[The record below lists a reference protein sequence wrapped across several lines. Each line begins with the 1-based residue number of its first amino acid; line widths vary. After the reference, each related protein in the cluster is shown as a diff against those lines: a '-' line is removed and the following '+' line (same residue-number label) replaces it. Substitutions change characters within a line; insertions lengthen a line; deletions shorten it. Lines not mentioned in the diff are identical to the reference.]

1 MKTMKTENVE
11 VNIDDLTD
19 RQRNLVKLLSTLD
32 IWLTKLGY
40 DFSIPADR
48 DEFILFVNA
57 LLAAKLEMLNKNPEQ
72 NENDQSE
79 GIAF

>member
-1 MKTMKTENVE
+1 MKTENVE

-40 DFSIPADR
+40 DFSISADR

-57 LLAAKLEMLNKNPEQ
+57 LLAAKLEMLKVNSEQ
-72 NENDQSE
+72 NEDDQSKST
-79 GIAF
+79 AL

>member
-1 MKTMKTENVE
+1 MKIMKTENVE

-32 IWLTKLGY
+32 IWLAKLGY

-57 LLAAKLEMLNKNPEQ
+57 LLAAKLEMLNENFQQ
-72 NENDQSE
+72 NESD
-79 GIAF
+79 